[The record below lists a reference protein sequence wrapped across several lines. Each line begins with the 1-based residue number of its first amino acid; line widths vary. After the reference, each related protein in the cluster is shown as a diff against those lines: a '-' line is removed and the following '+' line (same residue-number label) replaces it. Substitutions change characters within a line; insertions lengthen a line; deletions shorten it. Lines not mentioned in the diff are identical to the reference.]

1 MVTSAVNRSARA
13 WLGGLLLSSLLVLAA
28 GCGSEPPATFT
39 PTATRGPL
47 ESTTPT
53 ASSVSPTPVS
63 ENNPET
69 PGLTTPTAVN
79 SSPTDSP
86 TPTATVTETS
96 TPVRRPTP
104 SPTSSPT
111 PTVTPTRIPLE
122 PISLNV
128 LAPLDGAGLEVASVR
143 IIGTTSAPMVAI
155 NGLPIDVDEDGS
167 FLRDLPLR
175 DGVNLIEIVASDT
188 AGQAVSQQL
197 VVFVVTPAA
206 GLPLTL
212 LYPFDGVEVSEP
224 FISVMGIT
232 RPDAVVGVNEIPAEI
247 NPLGI
252 FSITIRLDVGAN
264 LIEVVAVDIHDNV
277 RFQTV
282 VVFYT
287 P

>member
-1 MVTSAVNRSARA
+1 MVTNAVNWCARA
-13 WLGGLLLSSLLVLAA
+13 WLGGLLLSSLVVLAA
-28 GCGSEPPATFT
+28 GCGSEPPATST

-47 ESTTPT
+47 ESTTPVT
-53 ASSVSPTPVS
+53 

-69 PGLTTPTAVN
+69 PGPPTPTAVN

-86 TPTATVTETS
+86 TPTATAVEAS
-96 TPVRRPTP
+96 KPVRRPTP
-104 SPTSSPT
+104 SPTSTARPT
-111 PTVTPTRIPLE
+111 PPPTATPTRIPLE

-143 IIGTTSAPMVAI
+143 VIGTTSAPMAAI
-155 NGLPIDVDEDGS
+155 NGLPIDVDEEGN
-167 FLRDLPLR
+167 FQRDLPLR

-188 AGQAVSQQL
+188 AGQAMSQQL

-252 FSITIRLDVGAN
+252 FSITIPLDAGAN